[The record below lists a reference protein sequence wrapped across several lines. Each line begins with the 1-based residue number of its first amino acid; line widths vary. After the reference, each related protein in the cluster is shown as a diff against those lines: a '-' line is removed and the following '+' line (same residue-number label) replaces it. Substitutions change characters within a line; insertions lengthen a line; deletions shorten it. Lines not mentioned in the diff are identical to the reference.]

1 MKNPNNTVSELHC
14 KIEALENELIS
25 LKKIN
30 SENERIIE
38 SLRKVQCSSVS
49 SEEKVTFAF
58 DSLDINGSEAIEQKE
73 LYKKLISA
81 YPDAIVHADIAGDLT
96 YVSDKSIELFGYK
109 NEEEIIGRNLLEF
122 VEEDLRAKVKKNLM
136 AVFSGGKFPNSLYK
150 LIRVDGSTFWGE
162 INSALVLDSKGKP
175 KNIIITI
182 RDVSERI
189 YFGKTQQALYRI
201 SEAVNSTD
209 DLYNLYKSL
218 HEIVKELMPAE
229 NFYIALYDPD
239 FDVLSFPYYAD
250 KYDEAPQP
258 RKLRKGLTEYVLRTG
273 KDILVNEAVD
283 MALSEAGEI
292 ELVGKP
298 APIWLGIAL
307 KLSGKTIGV
316 MAVQDYENEKAYG
329 EQEKQ
334 LLIFV
339 SEQIASAIDKKRQEE
354 ALLRFTEE
362 LQISRDMLEERASE
376 FARLSELLAA
386 SEIEL
391 QELNA
396 SKDKFFSIL
405 AHDLRSPFN
414 GLLGFSNI
422 LVEDLDGLSKEEI
435 KSFVTQI
442 HGSAKT
448 LFNLIENLLQWSRLQ
463 SGKIQCQPIKLDISD
478 VVNDV
483 ISVLIGNAIRKNIS
497 LKSEL
502 SPYSFVYADQNM
514 SYSIIQNLTANAI
527 KFTDNGGEV
536 RISAVEKE
544 DFYSISVSDNGIG
557 IKAEDMQ
564 KLFRIDVQHTTL
576 GTAREK
582 GTGLGLILCKDLIEK
597 QGGSLSVESFY
608 GKGTTFSFTLPKFM
622 KF

>member
-1 MKNPNNTVSELHC
+1 
-14 KIEALENELIS
+14 
-25 LKKIN
+25 
-30 SENERIIE
+30 
-38 SLRKVQCSSVS
+38 
-49 SEEKVTFAF
+49 
-58 DSLDINGSEAIEQKE
+58 
-73 LYKKLISA
+73 
-81 YPDAIVHADIAGDLT
+81 
-96 YVSDKSIELFGYK
+96 
-109 NEEEIIGRNLLEF
+109 
-122 VEEDLRAKVKKNLM
+122 
-136 AVFSGGKFPNSLYK
+136 
-150 LIRVDGSTFWGE
+150 
-162 INSALVLDSKGKP
+162 
-175 KNIIITI
+175 
-182 RDVSERI
+182 
-189 YFGKTQQALYRI
+189 RI

-209 DLYNLYKSL
+209 DLHNLYKSL
-218 HEIVKELMPAE
+218 HQIVKELMPAE

-239 FDVLSFPYYAD
+239 FDILSFPYYAD
-250 KYDEAPQP
+250 KYDEAPEP
-258 RKLRKGLTEYVLRTG
+258 RKLKKGLTEYVLRTG

-283 MALSEAGEI
+283 TALREAGEI

-422 LVEDLDGLSKEEI
+422 LVEDLDSLSKEEI
-435 KSFVTQI
+435 KNFVTQI

-463 SGKIQCQPIKLDISD
+463 SGKIQCQPIKLDVSD

-497 LKSEL
+497 LKSEMA
-502 SPYSFVYADQNM
+502 PYTFVYADQNM

-536 RISAVEKE
+536 RISAAEKE
-544 DFYSISVSDNGIG
+544 DFYSISISDNGIG

-608 GKGTTFSFTLPKFM
+608 GKGTTFNFTLPKYS
-622 KF
+622 KL

>member
-25 LKKIN
+25 LRKIN

-38 SLRKVQCSSVS
+38 SLRKVRCPSVS

-58 DSLDINGSEAIEQKE
+58 DSLDKNGSEAIEQKE

-81 YPDAIVHADIAGDLT
+81 YPDAIVHADITGDLT

-122 VEEDLRAKVKKNLM
+122 VEEDLRAKVKKNLK
-136 AVFSGGKFPNSLYK
+136 AVFSGGKFSNSLYK
-150 LIRVDGSTFWGE
+150 LKREDGSTFWGE

-239 FDVLSFPYYAD
+239 FDVLNFPYYAD

-283 MALSEAGEI
+283 ITLRESGEI

-386 SEIEL
+386 SEVEL

-422 LVEDLDGLSKEEI
+422 LVEDLDSLSKEEI

-497 LKSEL
+497 LKSEMA
-502 SPYSFVYADQNM
+502 PYSFVYADQNM
-514 SYSIIQNLTANAI
+514 SYSIIQNLAANAI

-536 RISAVEKE
+536 RISAVEAE

-597 QGGSLSVESFY
+597 QGGSLSVESYY
-608 GKGTTFSFTLPKFM
+608 GKGTTFSFTLPKYR

>member
-1 MKNPNNTVSELHC
+1 
-14 KIEALENELIS
+14 
-25 LKKIN
+25 
-30 SENERIIE
+30 
-38 SLRKVQCSSVS
+38 
-49 SEEKVTFAF
+49 
-58 DSLDINGSEAIEQKE
+58 
-73 LYKKLISA
+73 
-81 YPDAIVHADIAGDLT
+81 
-96 YVSDKSIELFGYK
+96 
-109 NEEEIIGRNLLEF
+109 
-122 VEEDLRAKVKKNLM
+122 
-136 AVFSGGKFPNSLYK
+136 
-150 LIRVDGSTFWGE
+150 
-162 INSALVLDSKGKP
+162 
-175 KNIIITI
+175 
-182 RDVSERI
+182 
-189 YFGKTQQALYRI
+189 
-201 SEAVNSTD
+201 
-209 DLYNLYKSL
+209 
-218 HEIVKELMPAE
+218 
-229 NFYIALYDPD
+229 
-239 FDVLSFPYYAD
+239 
-250 KYDEAPQP
+250 
-258 RKLRKGLTEYVLRTG
+258 
-273 KDILVNEAVD
+273 
-283 MALSEAGEI
+283 
-292 ELVGKP
+292 VGKP

-422 LVEDLDGLSKEEI
+422 LVEDLDSLSKEEI
-435 KSFVTQI
+435 KSFVSQI
-442 HGSAKT
+442 HGSAKN

-497 LKSEL
+497 LRSEMT
-502 SPYSFVYADQNM
+502 PYTFVFADQNM
-514 SYSIIQNLTANAI
+514 SYSIIQNLVANAI

-536 RISAVEKE
+536 RTSTVEKE
-544 DFYSISVSDNGIG
+544 DFYLISVCDNGIG
-557 IKAEDMQ
+557 IKAEDML

-597 QGGSLSVESFY
+597 QGGTLSVESVY
-608 GKGTTFSFTLPKFM
+608 GKGTTFSFTLPKYSKM
-622 KF
+622 